1 LNLPENSEGP
11 VGFKPTQL
19 QAFRQLKFG
28 SSTVKSLGSVARPA
42 LISAIFFGGLASVAA
57 SQEQSATAGNP
68 GVVSETFDGGDTS
81 VMLGGQLD
89 IGTEKAPWVYFLS
102 DGALVMENRSEPLS
116 IHYNDIFWAK
126 YPDSDTLESTE
137 GAIISATV
145 EADNE
150 GPGGI
155 GILIGSGEA
164 GAYLAF
170 LVDGQGQ
177 YHVFQKEGTVVKKLN
192 SGRSAAIKVEGP
204 NSLTFEVRG
213 ENVLFRANSDK
224 VIEVPYST
232 MPGNGQGGLGLAAY
246 GIGQFRV
253 EDVAISRGN

>member
-1 LNLPENSEGP
+1 MS
-11 VGFKPTQL
+11 
-19 QAFRQLKFG
+19 
-28 SSTVKSLGSVARPA
+28 A
-42 LISAIFFGGLASVAA
+42 LLLGGLSSVAA
-57 SQEQSATAGNP
+57 SQEQAATTGDP
-68 GVVSETFDGGDTS
+68 SVFSESFDSGDTS

-89 IGTEKAPWVYFLS
+89 IGFEKAPWVYFLS
-102 DGALVMENRSEPLS
+102 DGALVLENRTEPQS

-126 YPDSDTLESTE
+126 YPDSETLESTE

-145 EADNE
+145 EAKNE

-155 GILIGSGEA
+155 GILIGSGDA

-177 YHVFQKEGTVVKKLN
+177 YHVFQKEGSSVRKLN
-192 SGRSAAIKVEGP
+192 SGRSAAINVEGP

-213 ENVLFRANSDK
+213 ENVLFLANSDK

-232 MPGNGQGGLGLAAY
+232 TPGNGQGGLGIAAY
-246 GIGQFRV
+246 GIGQFRL

>member
-1 LNLPENSEGP
+1 ML
-11 VGFKPTQL
+11 F
-19 QAFRQLKFG
+19 
-28 SSTVKSLGSVARPA
+28 RPA
-42 LISAIFFGGLASVAA
+42 LTLPLISTIALCGFS
-57 SQEQSATAGNP
+57 SATLSQDQTATTADL
-68 GVVSETFDGGDTS
+68 GVFSETFDSGDSS

-89 IGTEKAPWVYFLS
+89 IGTEKAPWVYFLA
-102 DGALVMENRSEPLS
+102 DGALVMENRSVPQS
-116 IHYNDIFWAK
+116 IHYNDISWAK
-126 YPDSDTLESTE
+126 YPDSETLESTE

-145 EADNE
+145 EANNE

-164 GAYLAF
+164 GSYLAF

-204 NSLTFEVRG
+204 NNLTFEVRG
-213 ENVLFRANSDK
+213 ENVMFRANSDK

-232 MPGNGQGGLGLAAY
+232 TPGNGQGGLGIAAY
-246 GIGQFRV
+246 GIGQYRV
-253 EDVAISRGN
+253 EDVSISRGN